1 MDTLGWVLVIAAV
14 AFVAWAIFKRMLR
27 LGIIA
32 GPGLVTWSAGL
43 CRLIR

>member
-32 GPGLVTWSAGL
+32 VIIIAVGIFILV
-43 CRLIR
+43 R